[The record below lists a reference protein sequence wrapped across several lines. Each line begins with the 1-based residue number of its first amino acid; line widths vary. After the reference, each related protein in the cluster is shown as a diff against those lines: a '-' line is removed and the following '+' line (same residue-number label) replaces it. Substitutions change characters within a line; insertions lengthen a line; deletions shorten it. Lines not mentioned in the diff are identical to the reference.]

1 MAISDSPSEKWDL
14 GRGVIIMNED
24 GNSLI
29 AALINPV
36 ASMSSFPTQ
45 VKNHEKNENRC
56 FLHMPWMYG
65 FIAQIHKQN
74 RKYTTSKLP
83 LKSPVSLVS

>member
-1 MAISDSPSEKWDL
+1 
-14 GRGVIIMNED
+14 MNED
-24 GNSLI
+24 GSSLI
-29 AALINPV
+29 AALINRV
-36 ASMSSFPTQ
+36 AIEGKDSMSSFPTQ

-56 FLHMPWMYG
+56 FLHVPCTYG
-65 FIAQIHKQN
+65 FTAQVHKQN